1 MAGVDPAK
9 WQALL
14 KWTMKHTSDGTTP
27 SPATPLSADKRR
39 FLEQV
44 MAEAV
49 LDENERVRDI
59 LRIVRGEHPRH
70 VFNSASPAAAD
81 SLSIDTNSAKDADD
95 R

>member
-59 LRIVRGEHPRH
+59 LRIVRGERGAPGTAAFTPARLDTPAPR
-70 VFNSASPAAAD
+70 
-81 SLSIDTNSAKDADD
+81 
-95 R
+95 

>member
-1 MAGVDPAK
+1 
-9 WQALL
+9 
-14 KWTMKHTSDGTTP
+14 
-27 SPATPLSADKRR
+27 
-39 FLEQV
+39 

-59 LRIVRGEHPRH
+59 LRIVRGERPRH

>member
-1 MAGVDPAK
+1 M
-9 WQALL
+9 
-14 KWTMKHTSDGTTP
+14 